1 MMILKN
7 GILMTMCSKTFKG
20 DIAVKGGKIAAVDY
34 GLPIE
39 GAQVRDVSGCYIMP
53 GIIDAHS
60 HIGLQESGTRE
71 TDHNEKTNPI
81 SPQMR
86 AIDAINPQDIA
97 FMESRE
103 VGITTC
109 ATGPGSINLIGGTFA
124 AVKTYGSTVEDML
137 LKQPVAMKAALGENP
152 KFRYTEIGISPKS
165 RLASAAII
173 RASLAAAMEYGRKTE
188 QYDSD
193 YLHMPDRNLGLEA
206 LLPVIRGDLPLKIH
220 VHRADDIATAI
231 RIAEEFNIRFTLDHC
246 SEGFMITDRLLSAL
260 SKRCDGIIIGPL
272 MIYKRKLECSKK
284 QGVRLPKLLHD
295 AGIEFAICTDFP
307 EMIPVC
313 MMPQIAL
320 SVTEGLPE
328 DAALKAVTI
337 TAARILG
344 LSDRVGS
351 LEVGKDA
358 DIAVFSGHPLD
369 YRSVC
374 LMTLIN
380 GKIVYERK

>member
-1 MMILKN
+1 
-7 GILMTMCSKTFKG
+7 
-20 DIAVKGGKIAAVDY
+20 
-34 GLPIE
+34 
-39 GAQVRDVSGCYIMP
+39 
-53 GIIDAHS
+53 
-60 HIGLQESGTRE
+60 
-71 TDHNEKTNPI
+71 
-81 SPQMR
+81 
-86 AIDAINPQDIA
+86 
-97 FMESRE
+97 
-103 VGITTC
+103 
-109 ATGPGSINLIGGTFA
+109 
-124 AVKTYGSTVEDML
+124 
-137 LKQPVAMKAALGENP
+137 
-152 KFRYTEIGISPKS
+152 
-165 RLASAAII
+165 
-173 RASLAAAMEYGRKTE
+173 
-188 QYDSD
+188 
-193 YLHMPDRNLGLEA
+193 LEA

-231 RIAEEFNIRFTLDHC
+231 RIAEEFNIHFTLDHC

-272 MIYKRKLECSKK
+272 MNYKRKLECSKK
-284 QGVRLPKLLHD
+284 QGVKLPKLLHD

-328 DAALKAVTI
+328 DTALKAVTI

-344 LSDRVGS
+344 ISDRVGS